1 MITALVLAAFV
12 QTGGAEVV
20 AQFSSYFRAE
30 RWDFAI
36 TYSTLERTPAWD
48 ESASAPSLSPRQA
61 LEIAGRQ
68 LTELVADSERW
79 RVKSISLRPVG
90 SKNYWVYLI
99 EFGEPPPRSD
109 GGITSSLG
117 LVVLMDGNAIVPIR
131 SRWPPQ

>member
-12 QTGGAEVV
+12 QTSGAEVV

-61 LEIAGRQ
+61 LDIAGRQ
-68 LTELVADSERW
+68 LTELVSDSERW

-90 SKNYWVYLI
+90 SKNRWCM
-99 EFGEPPPRSD
+99 
-109 GGITSSLG
+109 SLSLASHHHDPMVG
-117 LVVLMDGNAIVPIR
+117 
-131 SRWPPQ
+131 